1 MENLELLK
9 RLLLQEEENDSE
21 RMETSPKTFEDDPMN
36 FILDKYDNLKEIMSE
51 LMSDDFKELLTG
63 IYILAY
69 KPSTFKILLHNGQF
83 FFMTFMGEAY
93 QATVSG
99 KNYFL
104 LNTGEKQR
112 AMLAIARLLRW
123 GSPLKV
129 KGPEGA
135 EQAGA
140 ESGEAPAETPPAE
153 GSETTADTGEETST
167 LEETKISSET
177 VNMKKTDILKLL
189 LEIDVSGQDAETLGV
204 ELWNMSLNNKTIPKE
219 YSKYESVFNELKKYS
234 TKYKVEIEQYSGQ
247 RIATTKFWEE
257 ETGKTKDE
265 PKTDLISKDRKKL
278 RLSAKK
284 GPAQL
289 MSGVK
294 AESKAT
300 VLAAARTVGLDAQI
314 KTRLMKEIGKLADTT
329 KTDKLNTAELRKT
342 DIKNI
347 KSKVNIEAKKILDS
361 AIKANATLQKD
372 LDDLFNKNK
381 NFKKAFV
388 YEAMTGREKFGVG
401 SPAEANYVIAFSND
415 FNHVKFEDIS
425 NMSSPIVSKISD
437 KTKLSVSFKSTSRK
451 KDGEKIGY
459 NFFSTIRLGLED
471 LVAKQDKLKE
481 ALDNNV
487 IIEIDIM
494 GKIKEFLI
502 YLQEKF
508 NGIIDYISKGYEKLK
523 ELMKEGL
530 DAILQFLGFDI
541 DVNYNNEIDFYNSI

>member
-1 MENLELLK
+1 MENLDILK
-9 RLLLQEEENDSE
+9 KLILQEEEQDDKE

-36 FILDKYDNLKEIMSE
+36 FILTKYDGLKEIMSE
-51 LMSDDFKELLTG
+51 LMSEDFEELLTG
-63 IYILAY
+63 VYILAY
-69 KPSTFKILLHNGQF
+69 KPTQLKIVLHNGQY

-104 LNTGEKQR
+104 LNVGEKQR
-112 AMLAIARLLRW
+112 AMMAISRLLRW

-135 EQAGA
+135 EQDATASDTTGA
-140 ESGEAPAETPPAE
+140 EETPPAE
-153 GSETTADTGEETST
+153 GSETTSGEEGET
-167 LEETKISSET
+167 LEENK
-177 VNMKKTDILKLL
+177 NMRQTDILKLL
-189 LEIDVSGQDAETLGV
+189 LEMEVSGQDAETLGV
-204 ELWNMSLNNKTIPKE
+204 ELWNMSLNNKKIPAE
-219 YSKYESVFNELKKYS
+219 YAKYESVFKELQKYS
-234 TKYKVEIEQYSGQ
+234 KKYKVEIEKYSGQ

-265 PKTDLISKDRKKL
+265 PKTDLISKDKKKL

-300 VLAAARTVGLDAQI
+300 VLAAARSVGLDAEI
-314 KTRLMKEIGKLADTT
+314 KTRLMKEINKLADTT

-347 KSKVNIEAKKILDS
+347 KSKINIEAKKVLDS
-361 AIKANATLQKD
+361 AIKANAVLQKD
-372 LDDLFNKNK
+372 LNDLFNKNA

-401 SPAEANYVIAFSND
+401 SPAEANFVIAFSND

-425 NMSSPIVSKISD
+425 SMSSPIVSNIAD
-437 KTKLSVSFKSTSRK
+437 KTKLNVSFKSTSRK
-451 KDGEKIGY
+451 QKGEKVGY

-471 LVAKQDKLKE
+471 LVAKQDKLSE
-481 ALDNNV
+481 VLDSNNLN
-487 IIEIDIM
+487 EIDIM
-494 GKIKEFLI
+494 GKIKDFIL
-502 YLQEKF
+502 YLQNKF
-508 NGIIDYISKGYEKLK
+508 NNIIDYISKGYEKIK
-523 ELMKEGL
+523 ELIKEGIASVL
-530 DAILQFLGFDI
+530 DFLGFDI
-541 DVNYNNEIDFYNSI
+541 DVDFNNEIDFYNSMK